1 MELRIERVVMGL
13 GLLAGLLFGTGHAGG
28 GVAVVVAG
36 MAVAWMQRLGDANHD
51 GQ

>member
-1 MELRIERVVMGL
+1 MELRIERVLTGL
-13 GLLAGLLFGTGHAGG
+13 GLFAGLLFGTGHAGG

-36 MAVAWMQRLGDANHD
+36 MAMAWMQRVGDPDHD